1 MSGDGARPIDDG
13 PELVNTSGGGWLCRR
28 PLLPCSVRLVGSSMA
43 EGPKLLPVIGPL
55 IRASASIDYMS
66 DVSGHTTTGLRSWRA
81 SREELGHVLPH
92 GRGTSP
98 DTSSRVT
105 VPTNVAA
112 VLQATLGGGP
122 PAQYCARCSR
132 ARCCV
137 PRVWRVRAWCGA
149 WTLISASAG
158 YVSLIFKDGSFSPA
172 PALWTTVGYGAVIIY
187 SSVGVI
193 GAISTYEMA
202 EIVGAMTETEPDQG
216 ANLGAGLLETQQ
228 EDTQEQEQQQQQE
241 QEQGQEQRQRRA
253 LNLGPARS
261 SRENPSRLFLRGLLH
276 CEVSKPASQVLAQ
289 QVRRSLCQT
298 MVLSMIVIFLAVRN
312 LTLVGRWEHRS
323 DPRLLLP
330 SCAFFAMFLPSA
342 TIAAGWLIFL
352 KAPCVIVCDRIKF
365 SAALV
370 RQMTSESAVRA
381 KTKLLLRLFFFFTC
395 PRKSSSSSFSYW
407 HSNKKR
413 CRFPQDYNAI
423 MGYIQEAHELTV
435 RLGVLLTPPL
445 VGTWLMCTLIV
456 VQWIAAASAVNYARA
471 QKQNRS
477 RTSNRN
483 RRLAGRQAA
492 GRKTLA
498 C

>member
-1 MSGDGARPIDDG
+1 MRIAVQVRFDSFRHSRLDQRCPFPSDGTASARVASVSAGALTLPRPIDDES
-13 PELVNTSGGGWLCRR
+13 ELVNTTFGGGWLCRR
-28 PLLPCSVRLVGSSMA
+28 PLLPFSVRLVGSTMA

-55 IRASASIDYMS
+55 IRASASIGDGAA
-66 DVSGHTTTGLRSWRA
+66 DLSGHTTTGLRSWRA

-158 YVSLIFKDGSFSPA
+158 YISLIFKDGSISPA

-193 GAISTYEMA
+193 CTISTYEMA

-216 ANLGAGLLETQQ
+216 TNLGAGLLQEQQ
-228 EDTQEQEQQQQQE
+228 DDTQEHEHQQQE

-253 LNLGPARS
+253 LDLGPARS

-298 MVLSMIVIFLAVRN
+298 MVLGMIVMFIAVRN
-312 LTLVGRWEHRS
+312 LALGGRWEHRS

-330 SCAFFAMFLPSA
+330 TCAFFAMFLPSA

-381 KTKLLLRLFFFFTC
+381 KTKLLLCLFFFSPC
-395 PRKSSSSSFSYW
+395 S
-407 HSNKKR
+407 
-413 CRFPQDYNAI
+413 
-423 MGYIQEAHELTV
+423 
-435 RLGVLLTPPL
+435 
-445 VGTWLMCTLIV
+445 
-456 VQWIAAASAVNYARA
+456 
-471 QKQNRS
+471 
-477 RTSNRN
+477 
-483 RRLAGRQAA
+483 
-492 GRKTLA
+492 
-498 C
+498 